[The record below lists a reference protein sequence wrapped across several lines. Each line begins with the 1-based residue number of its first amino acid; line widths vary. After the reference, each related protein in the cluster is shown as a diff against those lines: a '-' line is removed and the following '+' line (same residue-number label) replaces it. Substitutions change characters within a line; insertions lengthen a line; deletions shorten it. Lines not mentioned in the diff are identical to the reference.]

1 MPAMVPV
8 NCFHCDEPVDRPG
21 TWRACIEGSEREMCC
36 AGCKAVAEAIEAA
49 GLSDYYRTR
58 TQPARAA
65 TAADG
70 ATALD
75 AWDDRDILARISR
88 PAPAASGATRD
99 DRNHADAIPR
109 HRVADAGAR
118 APDSG
123 HAALR
128 EATLLVDGLRCG
140 ACVWLLEQTLLR
152 EPGVVDVRVQ
162 LAGER
167 VHVRWDPERTPL
179 SGLLAAIA
187 RVGYIARPFAA
198 QEREQQIR
206 RTSKALFRRLFIA
219 TLAMMQVMMYA
230 FPSYIAAPGD
240 IEPGHESLLRWAS
253 LLLTIPVVFYSA
265 TPFLAG
271 AWRDLRAR
279 SPGMD
284 VPVAIGILAAFA
296 ASVQA
301 TLTGRGEVWFD
312 SVTMFVCLLLA
323 ARYLEWIARRRAG
336 QAIDALTAGTP
347 ETVERLDPVTGA
359 GERVPVT
366 RLVPGDHFRVATG
379 ERVGVDAR
387 IVDGHTAIDA
397 SLLTGESRALT
408 RAPGDEIPGGAI
420 NAGNPITA
428 LAVRASEDSAISTI
442 ERLATRAAAARPR
455 LADLSGQVARIFVSA
470 LLLLAVAVWLV
481 WMQIDPARATPIA
494 IAVLVV
500 SCPCAL
506 SMAVPAALAA
516 ATGTAIRRGMLIAR
530 PDALEQIARCTD
542 VVFDKTG
549 TLTEGRP
556 QLVAIEALPVD
567 PAATRHVYPADSAT
581 DRPAA
586 TDRVEADRS
595 PQLDRDRILA
605 LCAALEAG
613 QSHPLAT
620 VIRAAAADLA
630 APPAF
635 LASDIR
641 TRPGMGVEAR
651 IGRHRYRLG
660 SRRWVAEWHPA
671 LGCDENREEPA
682 LVPAAGAKA
691 TPATTTAPTALPPV
705 SSGNGPREP
714 EETESSVWLV
724 DELRPLAR
732 LHLRDRLRDEAA
744 EVVAALT
751 ARGLRVHLLS
761 GDRSEAVQSVA
772 RELGIE
778 RATGD
783 ATPADKLACVRA
795 LQAEGR
801 RVLMVGDGIN
811 DAPVLAAADMSVAVG
826 EATSL
831 ARTAAGI
838 VLLDASL
845 HGLPALHTLALRTRR
860 VVRQNLGW
868 ALAYNSIAIP
878 AAAFGWVPPWLA
890 ALGMTGSSL
899 TVVLNALRLTTGA
912 RQTRTG
918 RPATD
923 RTASPDNHAWKP
935 STCSSR

>member
-21 TWRACIEGSEREMCC
+21 TWRARIEGSEREMCC

-58 TQPARAA
+58 TQPARVAA
-65 TAADG
+65 AADE

-88 PAPAASGATRD
+88 PAPAAGSTTRD
-99 DRNHADAIPR
+99 DRSHADGVLR
-109 HRVADAGAR
+109 HRVADGRDR
-118 APDSG
+118 APYSG
-123 HAALR
+123 RAPLR

-167 VHVRWDPERTPL
+167 VHVRWDPELTLL
-179 SGLLAAIA
+179 SGLLAATA
-187 RVGYIARPFAA
+187 RVGYTARPFAA
-198 QEREQQIR
+198 HEREQQIR

-219 TLAMMQVMMYA
+219 ALAMMQVMMYA

-240 IEPGHESLLRWAS
+240 IEAGHESLLRWAS

-284 VPVAIGILAAFA
+284 VPVAIGILAAFS
-296 ASVQA
+296 ASVHA

-323 ARYLEWIARRRAG
+323 ARYLEWVARRRAG
-336 QAIDALTAGTP
+336 QAIDALTGGTP

-366 RLVPGDHFRVATG
+366 RLAPGDRFRVATG

-397 SLLTGESRALT
+397 SLLTGESRALA

-470 LLLLAVAVWLV
+470 LLLLAAAVWLV
-481 WMQIDPARATPIA
+481 WMQIDPARAAPIA

-556 QLVAIEALPVD
+556 HLVAVEALPAD
-567 PAATRHVYPADSAT
+567 PAP
-581 DRPAA
+581 PF
-586 TDRVEADRS
+586 E
-595 PQLDRDRILA
+595 RDRILA

-620 VIRAAAADLA
+620 VIRAAAAGLK

-635 LASDIR
+635 LATDIR
-641 TRPGMGVEAR
+641 TRTGMGVEAR
-651 IGRHRYRLG
+651 IGRRRYRLG

-671 LGCDENREEPA
+671 LGSDENREEPA
-682 LVPAAGAKA
+682 SAPAARSTSTP
-691 TPATTTAPTALPPV
+691 TPATATAPTALPAA
-705 SSGNGPREP
+705 SSGNGPCTP

-732 LHLRDRLRDEAA
+732 LHLRDRLRGEAA

-761 GDRSEAVQSVA
+761 GDRGEAVQSVA

-778 RATGD
+778 RAAGD
-783 ATPADKLACVRA
+783 ATPADKLARVRA

-868 ALAYNSIAIP
+868 ALAYNTIAIP

-890 ALGMTGSSL
+890 ALGMTCSSL
-899 TVVLNALRLTTGA
+899 TVVLNALRLTSGA
-912 RQTRTG
+912 RQTRAG
-918 RPATD
+918 RPATA
-923 RTASPDNHAWKP
+923 RTAPPDNNAWKP
-935 STCSSR
+935 STCSYR